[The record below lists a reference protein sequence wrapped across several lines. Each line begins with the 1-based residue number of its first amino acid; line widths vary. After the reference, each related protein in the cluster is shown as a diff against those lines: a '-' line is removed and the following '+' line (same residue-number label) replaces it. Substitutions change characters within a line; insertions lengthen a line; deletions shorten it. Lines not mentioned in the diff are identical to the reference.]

1 MDRRYRKHNEKMMK
15 FFAFILACIIAFSPV
30 NAELVQASINDN
42 TGNNAIAQAIGS
54 WGDSGETHTLFG
66 ILQLIIDKINTQLE
80 KLESLETKVDA
91 LDTKMD
97 LQTVSIRESIENMGQ
112 AANASYNLYVYIPKS
127 ITQSNYSGQQVII
140 TSASGNQNATA
151 TLRDDGT
158 NYSTT
163 LYFNFSGSCKLNFSI
178 ISASDTCAVELPV
191 TISATGQEQQLWKK
205 GQYSDKYPMSFVH
218 DVCAAN
224 RATEFFEAGNNLSCG
239 WTIANFG
246 TDDEGNQAL
255 QLWRKTNLGN
265 AVWSSANSTATSY
278 WNTFNSS
285 NSTTVAYKSGLLSKT
300 EVESGWL
307 ASNRTTGFH
316 YWLETLYSSG
326 RHWLVDTDGNV
337 GYSGDSYSIGCA
349 PAVWIH

>member
-1 MDRRYRKHNEKMMK
+1 MRNKKTNGLRWCAAL
-15 FFAFILACIIAFSPV
+15 FLAAVLVILQPACFS
-30 NAELVQASINDN
+30 QAAVGDN
-42 TGNNAIAQAIGS
+42 IETAVIEQTIGS
-54 WGDSGETHTLFG
+54 WEDTSAAHSVIGL
-66 ILQLIIDKINTQLE
+66 LKLIIEKITVQLE
-80 KLESLETKVDA
+80 KLDALETKVDA

-97 LQTVSIRESIENMGQ
+97 LQTVSLQESIENSTQ

-127 ITQSNYSGQQVII
+127 ITQSNYSGQQVRI

-163 LYFNFSGSCKLNFSI
+163 LYFNFSGNCKLNFTVLS
-178 ISASDTCAVELPV
+178 SLETCAVELPV

-205 GQYSDKYPMSFVH
+205 GQYSDKYPLSFVH
-218 DVCAAN
+218 DICAAN

-239 WTIANFG
+239 WTISNFG
-246 TDDEGNQAL
+246 TDDDGNQAL

-285 NSTTVAYKSGLLSKT
+285 NSTTVAYKSGLLSKS

-307 ASNRTTGFH
+307 ASNRTTGFT
-316 YWLETLYSSG
+316 YWLETLSSSG
-326 RHWLVDTDGNV
+326 THWLVGGGGGVND
-337 GYSGDSYSIGCA
+337 SGDSNSYGCA

>member
-1 MDRRYRKHNEKMMK
+1 MRKRKTTCLRW
-15 FFAFILACIIAFSPV
+15 FAALFLATVLVLLQPAYFS
-30 NAELVQASINDN
+30 QAAVGDN
-42 TGNNAIAQAIGS
+42 IGTAVIEQTIGS
-54 WGDSGETHTLFG
+54 WEDASDAHSVMGL
-66 ILQLIIDKINTQLE
+66 LKLIIEKISAQLE
-80 KLESLETKVDA
+80 KLNALETKVDA

-97 LQTVSIRESIENMGQ
+97 LQTVSLQESIENMGQ

-127 ITQSNYSGQQVII
+127 ITQSNYSGQQVKI

-163 LYFNFSGSCKLNFSI
+163 LYFNFSGNCKLNFSI

-205 GQYSDKYPMSFVH
+205 GQYSDKYPLSFVH

-224 RATEFFEAGNNLSCG
+224 RATEFFETGNNLTCG

-246 TDDEGNQAL
+246 TDNEGNQAL

-278 WNTFNSS
+278 WNTFNSG

-307 ASNRTTGFH
+307 ASNRTTGFN
-316 YWLETLYSSG
+316 YWLETPYGSG
-326 RHWLVDTDGNV
+326 FHWIVNGGGV
-337 GYSGDSYSIGCA
+337 GSDSDSYSNGCA